1 MTEYKG
7 YTALQTTSGIKC
19 TTSGIKYTTSGI
31 KYTTSGETLYGHLSD
46 SDAVGLAYFSRDR
59 KTGEIHH
66 ACLGKVLNL

>member
-7 YTALQTTSGIKC
+7 YTTARTN
-19 TTSGIKYTTSGI
+19 
-31 KYTTSGETLYGHLSD
+31 SGETLYGHLSN

-66 ACLGKVLNL
+66 ACLSKILNL